1 MLFISTSSFAA
12 GAYEQPASATV
23 TSSYDWMKSP
33 SGTWEGK
40 VDGKAHWYK
49 LDKKGGL
56 WQSTDGK
63 KWTASKEGLWSD
75 KSGRWL
81 KIHDKKL
88 VWSTDGKE
96 WAEVPEWKWEGSD
109 GKWYKFDTDWTLWVN

>member
-1 MLFISTSSFAA
+1 MTA
-12 GAYEQPASATV
+12 GASSAKETGSTNIPAATYSYE
-23 TSSYDWMKSP
+23 WMKSP
-33 SGTWEGK
+33 TGIWEGK
-40 VDGKAHWYK
+40 VNGQAHWYK

-63 KWTASKEGLWSD
+63 EWTASKEGAWAD

-81 KIHDKKL
+81 KIHSKKL
-88 VWSTDGKE
+88 VWSTDGNT

-109 GKWYKFDTDWTLWVN
+109 GKWYKFSIDWTLWVN